1 MSAQANYFKIGLFV
15 VAALVIGVVSIL
27 VLGAKSFFQK
37 KVIIE
42 TYFVE
47 SVQGLEEGAPLK
59 FRGVRV
65 GKVTEITLV
74 GREYSTDRQYVL
86 IRAALFPDKFRV
98 TCTPPSGPDD
108 LKKEIEKG
116 LRVRLSFQGLTGTAH
131 LEMDYMNPKLN
142 PPLKIDWKPKY
153 CYIPST
159 SSTIQRLSDAVDKI
173 LKSFGNLDFK
183 TIADNFN
190 TSLRDL
196 SRALSQ
202 ANLGRISGQ
211 TERLLSELRATNRQV
226 ADILNNPKIK
236 SLLPDTAATMAAARR
251 ILEGT
256 EKPMSQ
262 LLSAF
267 KKVSAGLETLS
278 TQLGPITND
287 ATDSAVHLK
296 RILRRVDNFLSD
308 QQPDIEMAIENIRR
322 ISDNLKELTEN
333 AKKYPAQVLFGGP
346 PPHVKTGER

>member
-15 VAALVIGVVSIL
+15 VVALVIGVVSIL

-47 SVQGLEEGAPLK
+47 SVQGLEVGAPLK

-74 GREYSTDRQYVL
+74 GKEYPTDRQYVL
-86 IRAALFPDKFRV
+86 IRAALFPDIFRIS
-98 TCTPPSGPDD
+98 CTPPSGPAD
-108 LKKEIEKG
+108 LKKEVEKG

-131 LEMDYMNPKLN
+131 LEMDYMNPKHN
-142 PPLKIDWKPKY
+142 PSLKIDWKPKY

-159 SSTIQRLSDAVDKI
+159 SSTIQRLSEAVDKI
-173 LKSFGNLDFK
+173 LKNFERLDFK
-183 TIADNFN
+183 TIAKNLN

-202 ANLGRISGQ
+202 ANLGKISGQ
-211 TERLLSELRATNRQV
+211 AESLLSELRATNRQV
-226 ADILNNPKIK
+226 ADILKNPKIK
-236 SLLPDTAATMAAARR
+236 SLLPDAAATMAAARR

-262 LLSAF
+262 LLNAF
-267 KKVSAGLETLS
+267 KKVSAGLEILS
-278 TQLGPITND
+278 TQLKPITHD
-287 ATDSAVHLK
+287 TTDSAAHLK
-296 RILRRVDNFLSD
+296 RILRKVDNFLSD
-308 QQPDIEMAIENIRR
+308 QQPDIETAIENIRR
-322 ISDNLKELTEN
+322 ISDNLRELTEN
-333 AKKYPAQVLFGGP
+333 AKKYPSEVLFGKP
-346 PPHVKTGER
+346 PPHSKTGER